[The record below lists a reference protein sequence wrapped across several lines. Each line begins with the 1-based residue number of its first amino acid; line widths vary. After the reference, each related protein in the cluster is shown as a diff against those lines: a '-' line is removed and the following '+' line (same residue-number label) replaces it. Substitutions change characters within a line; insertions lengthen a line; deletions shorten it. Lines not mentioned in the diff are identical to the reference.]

1 MYNKQDDDIVELF
14 KKKDL
19 DLDLFPS
26 VAKRLS
32 ETKEFFQSDIYS
44 KHRQSKIS
52 DMTRMKTLERLVIF
66 LAYFSRTL
74 KRGIRLELVENSIV
88 ESFIKAK
95 LAVKNNTAVNYV
107 MYFIRVAKFLHD
119 NESCSNYDSV
129 ESISDL
135 RALQRQLM

>member
-1 MYNKQDDDIVELF
+1 M
-14 KKKDL
+14 
-19 DLDLFPS
+19 
-26 VAKRLS
+26 
-32 ETKEFFQSDIYS
+32 KEFFQSDIYS

-52 DMTRMKTLERLVIF
+52 DMKGMKTLERLVIF
-66 LAYFSRTL
+66 LAYCSRTL

-119 NESCSNYDSV
+119 NESCSN
-129 ESISDL
+129 I
-135 RALQRQLM
+135 